1 MSPEELEKAIGRAL
15 EARDERRRQERDA
28 KIGVVAM
35 FLFVVAGI
43 GGVVYLILRFG

>member
-1 MSPEELEKAIGRAL
+1 MIPGELEKAIGRAL
-15 EARDERRRQERDA
+15 DVGDKRRRQERDA

-43 GGVVYLILRFG
+43 GGVVYLILQFG